1 MNTDSS
7 SSRPLTFESTCDLYD
22 KYLDQAR
29 VPSLHWQCYGGKKQ
43 FCGKVVTVKCFE
55 DNSRI
60 KELVQQSGQHQ
71 VLVVDGGGSRRHA
84 LLGDMLAEHAL
95 KNQW

>member
-60 KELVQQSGQHQ
+60 KELVQHQ